1 MEKRKYYDF
10 AIDEDQDTADL
21 YIFGDI
27 TSWPWKDS
35 DKSSSEIVAELQA
48 LTVKNITVHINSY
61 GGEVAEGL
69 AIYNTLKNSDKNVT
83 TICDGFAC
91 SAASVVFMAGSKR
104 LMNKASLLMVHNAW
118 SIAQGNADDL
128 EKAAKDLRT
137 ISEACKAAYLEQAT
151 ISDKEMQKLM
161 DKETWITPDDAVSYG
176 LATEVVE
183 PEEDDS
189 KASDSAFQAIF
200 NKLTAPTDEENITT
214 PIDVEA
220 LKAWLQ
226 AAVHTAA
233 SAPAASTPEQTPA
246 AAPEE
251 PAEPELTGWNKFFNS
266 KRG

>member
-27 TSWPWKDS
+27 TSWPWEDS

-137 ISEACKAAYLEQAT
+137 ISEACKAAYLENAT

-161 DKETWITPDDAVSYG
+161 DKESWITPDDAVSYG

-183 PEEDDS
+183 PDSNDDG
-189 KASDSAFQAIF
+189 KAAASAFGSIF
-200 NKLTAPTDEENITT
+200 DKLTADP
-214 PIDVEA
+214 VHEA
-220 LKAWLQ
+220 DDTEVVKRLDQIEQKLDAMKQ
-226 AAVHTAA
+226 TAPE
-233 SAPAASTPEQTPA
+233 SKPEQA
-246 AAPEE
+246 KKPE
-251 PAEPELTGWNKFFNS
+251 GFNVFFD
-266 KRG
+266 

>member
-27 TSWPWKDS
+27 TSWPWEDA

-183 PEEDDS
+183 PEEDDG

-200 NKLTAPTDEENITT
+200 NKLTT
-214 PIDVEA
+214 VEPVLEA
-220 LKAWLQ
+220 DDTEVVKRLDQIEQKLEAMKQ
-226 AAVHTAA
+226 T
-233 SAPAASTPEQTPA
+233 TPEQTPEA
-246 AAPEE
+246 VPEA
-251 PAEPELTGWNKFFNS
+251 PAEPELTGWNKFFN
-266 KRG
+266 

>member
-10 AIDEDQDTADL
+10 AIDEEQDTADL

-27 TSWPWKDS
+27 TSWPWEDA

-161 DKETWITPDDAVSYG
+161 DKETWITPDDAVGYG

-183 PEEDDS
+183 PEEDDG

-200 NKLTAPTDEENITT
+200 NKLTT
-214 PIDVEA
+214 VEPVLEA
-220 LKAWLQ
+220 DDTEVVKRLDQIEQKLEAMKQ
-226 AAVHTAA
+226 T
-233 SAPAASTPEQTPA
+233 TPEQTPEA
-246 AAPEE
+246 VPEA
-251 PAEPELTGWNKFFNS
+251 PAEPELTGWNKFFN
-266 KRG
+266 